1 MKLCIPT
8 FFACLAFT
16 TSASAATSPLPAQ
29 ILCTPDEY
37 HRAGIEKLDL
47 PGPAAHLL
55 EYGGKVTITQE
66 GHQTH
71 YSYGKGQDF
80 YHLKEKT
87 AYSKN
92 FVSIQHDVFLYS
104 DPGWAD
110 SSGILILR
118 ADSGSGFFHIDW
130 AEQSYYGYT
139 HELGAI
145 HSFAGSCTVLKKG
158 GVL

>member
-8 FFACLAFT
+8 FFACLVFT

-66 GHQTH
+66 GYQTH

-80 YHLKEKT
+80 YHVKEKN
-87 AYSKN
+87 AYS
-92 FVSIQHDVFLYS
+92 
-104 DPGWAD
+104 
-110 SSGILILR
+110 
-118 ADSGSGFFHIDW
+118 
-130 AEQSYYGYT
+130 
-139 HELGAI
+139 
-145 HSFAGSCTVLKKG
+145 
-158 GVL
+158 